1 MELLKKLNRLLF
13 PRSEEY
19 EKLGAKKAL
28 ALGFQHAFAM
38 SCATILVPLL
48 TGLDVGVALFCAGCG
63 TLIFHLCTGGRMP
76 TFLGSSFAFISALC
90 GVIGNAN
97 FGATY
102 DEQVSAA
109 MGGIIVAGAFYLLL
123 SIIIRLCGKGL
134 IDKLFPPVVRG
145 VGITLIGLNL
155 ASSAINNI
163 QTQYGPDGQ
172 ALPIFGEGY
181 DMPTYV
187 WAWVLAAIV
196 CLTAVVLSL
205 LFNSIA
211 GYAFA
216 RLRFRGA
223 RVMFLLLMVGLMM
236 PPQVTMLPTF
246 LIMAKFPL
254 AGGNNLLGAGGTGLI
269 NTYAGLV
276 IPLVSGSYGV
286 FLCKQFYENFPR
298 SLDEAAE
305 IDGANKWRTYFTIY
319 LPNSKA
325 ILATLGLLKA
335 VSVWNDYMWPLIM
348 TNSEN
353 MRTVQLALTMFKT
366 DSGIM
371 WNQMM
376 AGSVL
381 VALPMFVLFLCA
393 QKYFIQGIVTSG
405 LK

>member
-1 MELLKKLNRLLF
+1 MKKD
-13 PRSEEY
+13 
-19 EKLGAKKAL
+19 KKN
-28 ALGFQHAFAM
+28 HVIWIMAM
-38 SCATILVPLL
+38 SIASLVM
-48 TGLDVGVALFCAGCG
+48 
-63 TLIFHLCTGGRMP
+63 LIPIIMMFMTSFKTMAEIQSPVFHLLPERFSLDNYRDAMSTGEW
-76 TFLGSSFAFISALC
+76 TVYFKNSL
-90 GVIGNAN
+90 VI
-97 FGATY
+97 T
-102 DEQVSAA
+102 
-109 MGGIIVAGAFYLLL
+109 
-123 SIIIRLCGKGL
+123 
-134 IDKLFPPVVRG
+134 
-145 VGITLIGLNL
+145 
-155 ASSAINNI
+155 
-163 QTQYGPDGQ
+163 
-172 ALPIFGEGY
+172 
-181 DMPTYV
+181 
-187 WAWVLAAIV
+187 
-196 CLTAVVLSL
+196 LTAVVLSL

-223 RVMFLLLMVGLMM
+223 KVMFLLLMVGLMM

-254 AGGNNLLGAGGTGLI
+254 AGGNNLLGTGGTGLI

-376 AGSVL
+376 AGSVV

>member
-1 MELLKKLNRLLF
+1 MKKD
-13 PRSEEY
+13 
-19 EKLGAKKAL
+19 KKN
-28 ALGFQHAFAM
+28 HVIWIMAM
-38 SCATILVPLL
+38 SIASLVM
-48 TGLDVGVALFCAGCG
+48 
-63 TLIFHLCTGGRMP
+63 LIPIIMMFMTSFKTMAEIQSPVFHLLPERFSLDNYRDAMSTGEW
-76 TFLGSSFAFISALC
+76 TVYFKNSL
-90 GVIGNAN
+90 VI
-97 FGATY
+97 T
-102 DEQVSAA
+102 
-109 MGGIIVAGAFYLLL
+109 
-123 SIIIRLCGKGL
+123 
-134 IDKLFPPVVRG
+134 
-145 VGITLIGLNL
+145 
-155 ASSAINNI
+155 
-163 QTQYGPDGQ
+163 
-172 ALPIFGEGY
+172 
-181 DMPTYV
+181 
-187 WAWVLAAIV
+187 
-196 CLTAVVLSL
+196 LTAVVLSL

-325 ILATLGLLKA
+325 VLATLGLLKA

>member
-1 MELLKKLNRLLF
+1 MKKD
-13 PRSEEY
+13 
-19 EKLGAKKAL
+19 KKN
-28 ALGFQHAFAM
+28 HVIWIMAM
-38 SCATILVPLL
+38 SIASLVM
-48 TGLDVGVALFCAGCG
+48 
-63 TLIFHLCTGGRMP
+63 LIPIIMMFMTSFKTMAEIQSPVFHLLPEHFSLDNYRDAMSTGEWIVY
-76 TFLGSSFAFISALC
+76 FKNSL
-90 GVIGNAN
+90 VI
-97 FGATY
+97 T
-102 DEQVSAA
+102 
-109 MGGIIVAGAFYLLL
+109 
-123 SIIIRLCGKGL
+123 
-134 IDKLFPPVVRG
+134 
-145 VGITLIGLNL
+145 
-155 ASSAINNI
+155 
-163 QTQYGPDGQ
+163 
-172 ALPIFGEGY
+172 
-181 DMPTYV
+181 
-187 WAWVLAAIV
+187 
-196 CLTAVVLSL
+196 LTAVVLSL

-254 AGGNNLLGAGGTGLI
+254 AGGNNLLGTGGTGLI

>member
-1 MELLKKLNRLLF
+1 MKKD
-13 PRSEEY
+13 
-19 EKLGAKKAL
+19 KKN
-28 ALGFQHAFAM
+28 HVIWIMAM
-38 SCATILVPLL
+38 SIASLVM
-48 TGLDVGVALFCAGCG
+48 
-63 TLIFHLCTGGRMP
+63 LIPIIMMFMTSFKTMAEIQSPVFHLLPERFSLDNYRDAMSTGEW
-76 TFLGSSFAFISALC
+76 TVYFKNSL
-90 GVIGNAN
+90 VI
-97 FGATY
+97 T
-102 DEQVSAA
+102 
-109 MGGIIVAGAFYLLL
+109 
-123 SIIIRLCGKGL
+123 
-134 IDKLFPPVVRG
+134 
-145 VGITLIGLNL
+145 
-155 ASSAINNI
+155 
-163 QTQYGPDGQ
+163 
-172 ALPIFGEGY
+172 
-181 DMPTYV
+181 
-187 WAWVLAAIV
+187 
-196 CLTAVVLSL
+196 LTAVVLSL

-246 LIMAKFPL
+246 LIMAKFPI

>member
-1 MELLKKLNRLLF
+1 MKKKKTNHILWAVVMSIASLIMLIPIIMMFMTSFKTMAEIQSPVFHLF
-13 PRSEEY
+13 PEHFSLDNY
-19 EKLGAKKAL
+19 KD
-28 ALGFQHAFAM
+28 AM
-38 SCATILVPLL
+38 HNGNWLVY
-48 TGLDVGVALFCAGCG
+48 FKNS
-63 TLIFHLCTGGRMP
+63 I
-76 TFLGSSFAFISALC
+76 
-90 GVIGNAN
+90 VI
-97 FGATY
+97 T
-102 DEQVSAA
+102 
-109 MGGIIVAGAFYLLL
+109 
-123 SIIIRLCGKGL
+123 
-134 IDKLFPPVVRG
+134 
-145 VGITLIGLNL
+145 
-155 ASSAINNI
+155 
-163 QTQYGPDGQ
+163 
-172 ALPIFGEGY
+172 
-181 DMPTYV
+181 
-187 WAWVLAAIV
+187 
-196 CLTAVVLSL
+196 LTAVALSL

-216 RLRFRGA
+216 RLKFKGA
-223 RVMFLLLMVGLMM
+223 KIMFLFLMVGLMM

-246 LIMAKFPL
+246 LIMARFPL
-254 AGGNNLLGAGGTGLI
+254 AGGNNLFGAGGTGLI

-305 IDGANKWRTYFTIY
+305 IDGANKWKTFFTIY

-335 VSVWNDYMWPLIM
+335 VAVWNDYMWPLIM

-353 MRTVQLALTMFKT
+353 MRTIQLALSMFKT

-381 VALPMFVLFLCA
+381 VALPMFILFLCA